1 MRPKTKPYAKL
12 RALMLEKG
20 ITQGDLAKILGI
32 SRTAMSS
39 KFTGRI
45 PFTVKE
51 IKLLKALLGFE
62 SVDDY
67 FFAE

>member
-1 MRPKTKPYAKL
+1 MRTKMRPYAKL
-12 RALMLEKG
+12 RALMVERG
-20 ITQGDLAKILGI
+20 ITQGDLAKILGL

-39 KFTGRI
+39 KFTGKI

-51 IKLLKALLGFE
+51 IKLLKALLGFD